1 MAPTRY
7 KHSIEYRTCADH
19 RLAILY
25 ESDAR
30 FVEVCLPDCGKLR
43 PLHITRA
50 IFRPMARLPFVCN
63 ARLLGL
69 RSPSA
74 HRRNSTAQIQQRLG
88 LIGSGF
94 ATTLLT
100 YGIARFEDNG
110 RLGAYQPNTFD
121 RINGTVSKPVML
133 LFLFSSLASLVIS
146 ALITVRLRN
155 RTGSASFTES
165 SGN

>member
-1 MAPTRY
+1 MNPM
-7 KHSIEYRTCADH
+7 
-19 RLAILY
+19 LAL
-25 ESDAR
+25 SR
-30 FVEVCLPDCGKLR
+30 FVYLIVGSCALYISLAPYFGR
-43 PLHITRA
+43 WH
-50 IFRPMARLPFVCN
+50 
-63 ARLLGL
+63 G
-69 RSPSA
+69 SPSFVTLGYWVCA
-74 HRRNSTAQIQQRLG
+74 VLLLIAATLPRKYSNALG

-155 RTGSASFTES
+155 RPGSASFTES